1 MRPPREPPARGT
13 EQRRERRARG
23 RESCGRDGDPFPFP
37 GLTRCSRRTQRI
49 SQRSEGGKGTRKGNE
64 EDARLLKG
72 GRGQNPESGD
82 PKLWGETL
90 STENAVQ
97 NSVSSSHQEAKCL
110 ARGHRG
116 VRPLGAL
123 WSKDLSTWVTAR
135 RVG

>member
-1 MRPPREPPARGT
+1 MLPPDPADLTAFGGG
-13 EQRRERRARG
+13 ERH
-23 RESCGRDGDPFPFP
+23 
-37 GLTRCSRRTQRI
+37 T
-49 SQRSEGGKGTRKGNE
+49 NE
-64 EDARLLKG
+64 EDARLLQG

-110 ARGHRG
+110 ARGDRG

-123 WSKDLSTWVTAR
+123 WSKDLSTWITAR

>member
-1 MRPPREPPARGT
+1 MLPPDPA
-13 EQRRERRARG
+13 
-23 RESCGRDGDPFPFP
+23 D
-37 GLTRCSRRTQRI
+37 LTAFGA
-49 SQRSEGGKGTRKGNE
+49 GGKGTRKGNE

-110 ARGHRG
+110 ARGDRG

-123 WSKDLSTWVTAR
+123 WSKGLSTWVTAR